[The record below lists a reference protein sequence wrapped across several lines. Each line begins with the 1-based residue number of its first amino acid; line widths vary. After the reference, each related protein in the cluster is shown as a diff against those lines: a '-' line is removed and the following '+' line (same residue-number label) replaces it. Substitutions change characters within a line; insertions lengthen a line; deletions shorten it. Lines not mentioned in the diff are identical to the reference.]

1 MLKDENLEEKIMQK
15 QACEIKRVMLAN
27 TNAEKIKFILRNW
40 PAYHALYE
48 PSKANEVF
56 RVKHETSAK
65 RKTRGTETAPQW
77 RNKSAHVKNF

>member
-1 MLKDENLEEKIMQK
+1 
-15 QACEIKRVMLAN
+15 MLAN

-65 RKTRGTETAPQW
+65 RKTRGRETAPQW
-77 RNKSAHVKNF
+77 RNKSAHVKKILIPFVTQYQQALPGLKRILMGK

>member
-1 MLKDENLEEKIMQK
+1 MLKLRFDRY
-15 QACEIKRVMLAN
+15 IKRVMLAN

-56 RVKHETSAK
+56 RVKHKTSAK
-65 RKTRGTETAPQW
+65 RKTRGRETAPQW